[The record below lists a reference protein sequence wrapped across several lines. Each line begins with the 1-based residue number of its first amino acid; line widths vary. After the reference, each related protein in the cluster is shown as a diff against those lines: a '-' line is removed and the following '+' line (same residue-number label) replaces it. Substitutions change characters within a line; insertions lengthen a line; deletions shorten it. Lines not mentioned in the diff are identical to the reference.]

1 MKFSATSRRALMMS
15 VCLSLAAPMSFG
27 PAFAQDAPPPEDD
40 EALEALDEN
49 IVIVTG
55 ARVTQGGAQDV
66 KHFRSIAL
74 DELDDEG
81 MPRASSFTI
90 EGLLS
95 EHDLILPSKGGC
107 EQLFCVSTHAM
118 PASRIDGEHFIGIGF
133 ESGIDAEAYR
143 AEPLSLIALVD
154 RSGSMGGAPILR
166 VKEALYAIIDQMR
179 EGDRL
184 GMVIYGS
191 DTLVHQ
197 EVIDVAGNKEALRAA
212 VDAIAIN
219 GATSMEAGMRLGFKT
234 AFEELAN
241 SRGKTRMML
250 FTDENPNVGDTSAE
264 GFMAQATAGSRKGVG
279 LTTIGVGAHF
289 DGALATKV
297 SSVRG
302 GNLFFVPEEGS
313 ASELFAAEFDN
324 MAGEVAQDL
333 VISIDPADGMKVGAI
348 FGVPGELIADAGSGT
363 VTVTIDSAFLSSKG
377 GGIFATLEGDA
388 ITPELADISVAY
400 TDTVSQKREG
410 DAETVTVS
418 ADGIPANLAKA
429 ELLVDQYVTT
439 TQALAKFHKGRDAKG
454 AAKLLAGLSDRI
466 AESGIAGMD
475 GEIELVTGLADKAT
489 KLAHLAGR
497 TLPSDLYGE
506 WKVLRH
512 RGVEDISRGDLIEIN
527 DYGEFITER
536 TRGRDRGEEIYQDF
550 AVNERQLH
558 IEGTGLVFDYR
569 VRGDKL
575 TLRNRIDGTEIVMRR
590 DTT

>member
-1 MKFSATSRRALMMS
+1 MKFSATSRRALMLS
-15 VCLSLAAPMSFG
+15 ACLSLAVS
-27 PAFAQDAPPPEDD
+27 PAFAQDAAPPEDD
-40 EALEALDEN
+40 EDLES
-49 IVIVTG
+49 VITVTG
-55 ARVTQGGAQDV
+55 MRATQSVTQGGAQDV

-74 DELDDEG
+74 DEFSDEG
-81 MPRASSFTI
+81 LPRAASFTA

-95 EHDLILPSKGGC
+95 EHDLILPSRGGC

-118 PASRIDGEHFIGIGF
+118 PASRSDDEHFVGIGF
-133 ESGIDAEAYR
+133 ESGIDADAYR

-154 RSGSMGGAPILR
+154 RSGSMSGAPIER
-166 VKEALYAIIDQMR
+166 VKEALHAIIDQMR

-191 DTLVHQ
+191 NTLVHQ

-212 VDAIAIN
+212 VDAIEIN

-234 AFEELAN
+234 AFAELPN

-264 GFMAQATAGSRKGVG
+264 GFMGQAIDGSRKGVG

-313 ASELFAAEFDN
+313 ASELFAKEFEN

-348 FGVPGELIADAGSGT
+348 YGVPGELIADAGAGT
-363 VTVTIDSAFLSSKG
+363 VTVTIGSAFLSSNG
-377 GGIFATLEGDA
+377 GGIYATLEGGSDTSA
-388 ITPELADISVAY
+388 LAEISVAY
-400 TDTVSQKREG
+400 TDAVSQKRET
-410 DAETVTVS
+410 DSDIAAVS
-418 ADGIPANLAKA
+418 PEGIPANLAKA

-439 TQALAKFHKGRDAKG
+439 TQALARFHDKGDAKG
-454 AAKLLAGLSDRI
+454 AAKLLAGLSKRI
-466 AESGIAGMD
+466 AASDIQGMG
-475 GEIELVTGLADKAT
+475 GEIELVEGLSAKAT

-497 TLPSDLYGE
+497 TLPSDLYGD
-506 WKVLRH
+506 WKVVRH

-536 TRGRDRGEEIYQDF
+536 TRGRDKGEEVYQEF
-550 AVNERQLH
+550 AINERQLH
-558 IEGTGLVFDYR
+558 IEDTGLVFDYR